1 MPRIGIWIA
10 RGGLHTEYDYV
21 IIPLPRLP
29 RTADRRL
36 VDGEPP
42 VGSGV
47 PGFSKVDS
55 AGFALRAGLEGG
67 R

>member
-1 MPRIGIWIA
+1 MPRVGIWIA

-21 IIPLPRLP
+21 IVSFPRLP
-29 RTADRRL
+29 RAADRRL
-36 VDGEPP
+36 GDGEPP

-47 PGFSKVDS
+47 PGFSKVVS
-55 AGFALRAGLEGG
+55 VGAGFRAGLEGG

>member
-1 MPRIGIWIA
+1 MARIGIWIA
-10 RGGLHTEYDYV
+10 CGGLHTEYDYV

-47 PGFSKVDS
+47 PGFSKVVS
-55 AGFALRAGLEGG
+55 AGAGFRAGLEGG